1 MAWPTTR
8 PANRAENGCLLT
20 RETDVDPIGRTMKKL
35 LALIGGGPRDEVI
48 LRTALAAAVPL
59 SAHLDIL
66 HVHVSA
72 GIAARYDPAV
82 QFAMGSGIRDALEHL
97 DSKAKTF
104 SEVAADHVREF
115 CAATKTNLTASFREE
130 NDTTTERLLF
140 YAHQSD
146 FVVLGRG
153 RQTQGLSPY
162 TLDDLVRN
170 CGCPVILA
178 ATAAPQTLTG
188 TIMVCWKKSDN
199 AARAVATAMPFLTN
213 AKRVVFANVTKR
225 NDRDIEAVDD
235 LVRRLD
241 QDGISTE
248 AQVIPLNNI
257 GVSGLLSAAAEHC
270 KADLVVM
277 GAYGHSQFRELIFG
291 SCTSAL
297 IRDVDRPIL
306 LTR

>member
-1 MAWPTTR
+1 V
-8 PANRAENGCLLT
+8 NRAENGCLLS
-20 RETDVDPIGRTMKKL
+20 REIGVDPIGRATKKL
-35 LALIGGGPRDEVI
+35 LALIGGGPRDQVI
-48 LRTALAAAVPL
+48 LGTALAAAVPL

-82 QFAMGSGIRDALEHL
+82 QFAMGSGIRDAVEHL

-104 SEVAADHVREF
+104 SEVAADRVREF
-115 CAATKTNLTASFREE
+115 CATTKSNVTASFREE
-130 NDTTTERLLF
+130 KDTTTERLLF

-153 RQTQGLSPY
+153 RQTQGLSPDI
-162 TLDDLVRN
+162 LDDLIKN

-178 ATAAPQTLTG
+178 ATAAPKTLTG

-199 AARAVATAMPFLTN
+199 VARAVAAAMPFLAN
-213 AKRVVFANVTKR
+213 AKRVVFANVAKR
-225 NDRDIEAVDD
+225 NERDIEAVDN
-235 LVRRLD
+235 LVRQLD
-241 QDGISTE
+241 HDGISTE
-248 AQVIPLNNI
+248 VQVVPLNNI
-257 GVSGLLSAAAEHC
+257 GVSGLLSAAAEDC

-291 SCTSAL
+291 SRTSAL
-297 IRDVDRPIL
+297 TRDVDRPIL